1 MREGAVMAGL
11 TPRSGAER
19 EAALGARESAGTQSE
34 MEGAGIGR
42 ASDALLEAARDLK
55 ETSENLR
62 NSTVAG
68 ALTSLVGQ

>member
-1 MREGAVMAGL
+1 
-11 TPRSGAER
+11 
-19 EAALGARESAGTQSE
+19 